1 MRSFPHWGPDCR
13 DAIGRRQGTLLL
25 IGIERLT
32 HDVRAKFYRPSGP
45 MSFSSQLHLAM
56 DATAFFFS

>member
-25 IGIERLT
+25 IGIERLN
-32 HDVRAKFYRPSGP
+32 HDVRARFHRLSGP
-45 MSFSSQLHLAM
+45 MSFYSPLHLAM
-56 DATAFFFS
+56 DAAAFFFS